1 MLFHGGV
8 LDGASGPGW
17 LSSSAID
24 PSLGIAFA
32 TECVVHISICCINYV
47 PHNDAAASMC
57 RCFSF
62 DDFVSCHVGYSGLVC
77 CDD

>member
-1 MLFHGGV
+1 
-8 LDGASGPGW
+8 
-17 LSSSAID
+17 
-24 PSLGIAFA
+24 
-32 TECVVHISICCINYV
+32 
-47 PHNDAAASMC
+47 MC